1 MMEERL
7 VSFTLFGQEYTFYSD
22 APDDEV
28 EAVISMLREELE
40 GQEPFYRSTVPAS
53 KMPILGCLRITAKY
67 IHLQREQARLCQA
80 QDDALAALQEKILKA
95 VEPPT

>member
-40 GQEPFYRSTVPAS
+40 GQEPFYRSTVPSS
-53 KMPILGCLRITAKY
+53 KMLILGCLRITAKY
-67 IHLQREQARLCQA
+67 IHLQREQARLCQV